1 MAPIPE
7 FVRDLRRHVGRDHLW
22 LPGITAVVRRGDQVL
37 LVRRSDNGEWAPI
50 GGIVE
55 PREEAGACAVRE
67 VREETGVEATVDR
80 LASTS
85 VMRDVRH
92 ANGDL
97 ASYLDLTFACT
108 WRSGE
113 PRVADDE
120 STDVGWFDLGALP
133 PMRDVLRE
141 RIEAAVS
148 DETAA
153 RFGV

>member
-1 MAPIPE
+1 MAPIPD
-7 FVRDLRRHVGRDHLW
+7 FVRDLRRHVGHGHLW

-37 LVRRSDNGEWAPI
+37 MVRRSDNGEWAPI

-55 PREEAGACAVRE
+55 PREEAAACAARE
-67 VREETGVEATVDR
+67 VREETGVEVSVDR
-80 LASTS
+80 LVSTS
-85 VMRDVRH
+85 VMRDIRH
-92 ANGDL
+92 PNGDL

-113 PRVADDE
+113 ARVADDE
-120 STDVGWFDLGALP
+120 SIDVGWFATGALS

-141 RIEAAVS
+141 RVDAAVS

-153 RFGV
+153 RFRV

>member
-7 FVRDLRRHVGRDHLW
+7 FVRDLRRHVGRGHLW
-22 LPGITAVVRRGDQVL
+22 LPGITAVVRRGDEVL

-55 PREEAGACAVRE
+55 PLEEAAACAVRE
-67 VREETGVEATVDR
+67 VREETGVEVTVDR

-85 VMRDVRH
+85 VMRDVH
-92 ANGDL
+92 YPNGDV

-108 WRSGE
+108 WRAGE
-113 PRVADDE
+113 ARVADDE
-120 STDVGWFDLGALP
+120 STDVGWFGTGALP

-141 RIEAAVS
+141 RIAAAVS
-148 DETAA
+148 AESAA
-153 RFGV
+153 RFSV

>member
-7 FVRDLRRHVGRDHLW
+7 FVRDLRRHVGRGHLW
-22 LPGITAVVRRGDQVL
+22 LPGITAVVRRGDEVL

-55 PREEAGACAVRE
+55 PREEAAACAVRE
-67 VREETGVEATVDR
+67 VREETGVEVTVDR

-92 ANGDL
+92 PNGDV

-108 WRSGE
+108 WRAGE
-113 PRVADDE
+113 ARVADDE
-120 STDVGWFDLGALP
+120 STDVGWFGTGALP

-141 RIEAAVS
+141 RIAAAVS
-148 DETAA
+148 AEAAA
-153 RFGV
+153 RFSV

>member
-22 LPGITAVVRRGDQVL
+22 LPGITAVVRRGDEVL

-55 PREEAGACAVRE
+55 PREEAAACAVRE
-67 VREETGVEATVDR
+67 VREETGVEVTVDR

-92 ANGDL
+92 PNGDV

-108 WRSGE
+108 WRAGE
-113 PRVADDE
+113 ARVADDE
-120 STDVGWFDLGALP
+120 STDVGWFGTGALP

-141 RIEAAVS
+141 RIAAAVS
-148 DETAA
+148 AEAAA
-153 RFGV
+153 RFSV